1 MRKINIFKS
10 VMIAAAAFAAVG
22 CSDWMTPEPEVFDEY
37 SLTEVARDDAYY
49 EALRAYKE
57 SDHAIAFG
65 WYDGWGE
72 PGMSTA
78 NMLVA
83 VPDSM
88 DIISLWNNSRP
99 LTPQKKEELR
109 FVQDVKG
116 TKVLVCTFVQ
126 KIGNG
131 FTPAEYEY
139 DTSRPE
145 TVAAWNE
152 YWGWTDNPENK
163 EVNKPAI
170 EKYAKAISDTLYYYG
185 YDGLDIDLE
194 PNIDAT
200 YGPLDEDATYLQWL
214 FEALSKYIG
223 PKSGTGRLFVID
235 GELWEIPAETCTC
248 FDYFVAQAYSVSG
261 GTPSPN
267 AGVSASD
274 LDSRLSRIVNIFCP
288 TYMTEEEVTNKFVVT
303 ENLESA
309 IDCLNGGFYWI
320 DGTGSWSKSVMP
332 SYLGMAYWQPSNGFR
347 KGGFGA
353 YKFSNERNNSPMY
366 KWLRKGIQ
374 QQNPSSPDVDIIT
387 PEDFVA
393 RD

>member
-1 MRKINIFKS
+1 MNKTYILKYAVLS
-10 VMIAAAAFAAVG
+10 LAALTAAG
-22 CSDWMTPEPEVFDEY
+22 CSEWTTPETEVYDEY
-37 SLTEVARDDAYY
+37 SLTEVAKD
-49 EALRAYKE
+49 EAWYADLRAYKE
-57 SDHAIAFG
+57 TEHSIAFG

-72 PGMSTA
+72 PGISTA
-78 NMLVA
+78 NMLTS

-99 LTPQKKEELR
+99 LTPEKEEELR
-109 FVQDVKG
+109 FVQQKKG

-139 DTSRPE
+139 DLSRPE
-145 TVAAWNE
+145 TVEAWNE
-152 YWGWTDNPENK
+152 YWGWVDGDDDAIK
-163 EVNKPAI
+163 AAI

-194 PNIDAT
+194 PNVDAAP
-200 YGPLDEDATYLQWL
+200 GPLDENPTYRKWL
-214 FEALSKYIG
+214 FEALSQYIG

-248 FDYFVAQAYSVSG
+248 FDYFVAQSYSVSG
-261 GTPSPN
+261 GTPSAN
-267 AGVSASD
+267 AGVSAAN
-274 LDSRLSRIVNIFCP
+274 LDSRLNRIVRLFSP
-288 TYMTEEEVTNKFVVT
+288 YMTEEEVTNKFIVT

-309 IDCLNGGFYWI
+309 IDCLNGGFYWT
-320 DGTGSWSKSVMP
+320 DSSGAWSKEVMP

-353 YKFSNERNNSPMY
+353 YKFSNERNNTPMY

-374 QQNPSSPDVDIIT
+374 QQNPAGHDVDVVT
-387 PEDFVA
+387 PEDFVS
-393 RD
+393 R